1 MRVLYSCR
9 PLPVVRQSGCSA
21 SPLAIDCGVK
31 RLIGAPRFADGVY
44 AGRSGASTLPP
55 FFLAAAA
62 PHSYLRSNETKGA
75 AMALPT
81 AHEALIYL
89 MVVTS
94 ASDRD
99 MTDVELARIGN
110 VVRSWP
116 IFEGFDDEKLIG
128 IAQDCQKRLHENG
141 GMTGV
146 LTLARKAIPE
156 HLHDTAYAMAFEVAT
171 VDLEMRMEEVRVLQ
185 LLRQHLN
192 VDDATIAAIERTT
205 KARHRTL
212 T

>member
-1 MRVLYSCR
+1 
-9 PLPVVRQSGCSA
+9 
-21 SPLAIDCGVK
+21 
-31 RLIGAPRFADGVY
+31 
-44 AGRSGASTLPP
+44 
-55 FFLAAAA
+55 
-62 PHSYLRSNETKGA
+62 
-75 AMALPT
+75 MALPT

-116 IFEGFDDEKLIG
+116 IFEGFDDEKLIE
-128 IAQDCQKRLHENG
+128 IAQDCQQMLHHDG
-141 GMTGV
+141 GLGGV
-146 LTLARKAIPE
+146 LSTARKAIPKN
-156 HLHDTAYAMAFEVAT
+156 LHDTAYALAFEVAT
-171 VDLEMRMEEVRVLQ
+171 ADLEMRMEELRVLQ
-185 LLRQHLN
+185 LLRLHLAI
-192 VDDATIAAIERTT
+192 DAATIAAIERAT